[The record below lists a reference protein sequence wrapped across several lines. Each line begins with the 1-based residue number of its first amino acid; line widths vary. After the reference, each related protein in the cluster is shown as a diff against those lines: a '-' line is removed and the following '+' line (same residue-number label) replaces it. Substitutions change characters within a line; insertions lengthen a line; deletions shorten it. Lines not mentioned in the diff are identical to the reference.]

1 MQTLE
6 ERNTY
11 TQIDAPQVRRI
22 CDQVL
27 NKDLSGQETGC
38 GLSVL
43 DLKTSSNSPKWT
55 YSEMREQN
63 SRVSVKSK
71 TMRSLYQL
79 KLKSVRST
87 KDKKSDPIQD
97 FNKYTQGM
105 TFAQKIE
112 YLNMSDAE
120 RGKIIEK
127 VLIQERKEKKQ
138 KEKEQAKDRKPKEPT
153 KYKKQK
159 VYVFVLNMRGQP
171 LMPTSPRKA
180 RLLLKNKKAKV
191 VKRCPY
197 TIQLNYPT
205 GENKQPIKLGIDSG
219 YEHVGLSATT
229 DKKELFSAD
238 VTLRTDIP
246 DKMTEKAMYRK
257 GRRNR
262 NTRYREP
269 RWLNRGIP
277 EGWLA
282 PSIQHKLDSHV
293 RLIDNIKQILPINN
307 NDITIEVATFDT
319 QKMNNPEISG
329 IEYQQ
334 GTLQGYEVREYLLE
348 KWGRKCAYCKVENV
362 PFEIEHIIPPSRF
375 GLCGNN
381 RISNLTIACHD
392 CNQKKCN
399 MTAAEFGHP
408 EVQVL
413 AQKSLKDAAFMNIVR
428 WRLVNSIP
436 ECHHTYGYVTKYNRI
451 RLGLEKSHIN
461 DAFVIANRN
470 NQLNQERCKS
480 FEVKQIRRNNR
491 SLQLN
496 RKGFEPSIRK
506 KRYKYSPGDLVLF
519 KDNNTE
525 AHVCVVKGVFNY
537 GEWIRLVNPIPGEK
551 DISTNIKNVRIVK
564 YGKGFRFS
572 YPDFSINP
580 DIVNVKTKE
589 IEKTIIEDIEKH
601 ETTIQYDV
609 FGEEVIRQSKKIEKK
624 QVIKN
629 IKTQYDL
636 FGKIIKQNKSKKIT
650 KKKTETVESIDS
662 TTQVGIDNAWN

>member
-1 MQTLE
+1 
-6 ERNTY
+6 
-11 TQIDAPQVRRI
+11 
-22 CDQVL
+22 
-27 NKDLSGQETGC
+27 
-38 GLSVL
+38 
-43 DLKTSSNSPKWT
+43 
-55 YSEMREQN
+55 MRGQN

-71 TMRSLYQL
+71 T
-79 KLKSVRST
+79 VRST

-105 TFAQKIE
+105 SFAKKIE

-138 KEKEQAKDRKPKEPT
+138 KEKEQAKDRKPKELLEH
-153 KYKKQK
+153 QK

-180 RLLLKNKKAKV
+180 RLLLKKKKAKV
-191 VKRCPY
+191 VKRCPF

-205 GENKQPIKLGIDSG
+205 GENKQSIKLGIDSG

-229 DKKELFSAD
+229 DKKELFSAH

-293 RLIDNIKQILPINN
+293 RLIDNIKQVLPINN
-307 NDITIEVATFDT
+307 NNITIEVATFDT

-375 GLCGNN
+375 GLGGND

-392 CNQKKCN
+392 CNQNKGN

-451 RLGLEKSHIN
+451 KNDIEKSHIN
-461 DAFVIANRN
+461 DAFVIANGN

-519 KDNNTE
+519 KDDKNNTE
-525 AHVCVVKGVFNY
+525 ARVCVVKGIFNY

-551 DISTNIKNVRIVK
+551 DISTNIKNVRIIK

-572 YPDFSINP
+572 YADSLSNTNI
-580 DIVNVKTKE
+580 KTKE
-589 IEKTIIEDIEKH
+589 VEKTTKHIIENTEITK
-601 ETTIQYDV
+601 QYDV
-609 FGEEVIRQSKKIEKK
+609 FGDEVIRQSKKIEKK
-624 QVIKN
+624 QVVKN

-636 FGKIIKQNKSKKIT
+636 FGKIINQSKSKKT
-650 KKKTETVESIDS
+650 KKITEIIESIDS